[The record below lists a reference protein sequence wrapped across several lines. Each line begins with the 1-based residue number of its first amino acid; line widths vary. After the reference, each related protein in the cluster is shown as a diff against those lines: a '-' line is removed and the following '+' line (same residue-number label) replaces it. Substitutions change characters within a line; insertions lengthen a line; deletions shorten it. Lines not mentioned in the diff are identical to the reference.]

1 MPFGCL
7 RETDEGATAL
17 RENAARA
24 CRLVPALCDLEVA
37 TTWSGLRP
45 FSADGLPYIGRLEPW
60 LVVCPGHGSEGILSG
75 AGSAQ
80 LAAEIALGEAPFTDP
95 APFSPG
101 RISGGVSGHLAT
113 AVD

>member
-1 MPFGCL
+1 
-7 RETDEGATAL
+7 
-17 RENAARA
+17 
-24 CRLVPALCDLEVA
+24 VA

-45 FSADGLPYIGRLEPW
+45 FTADGLPYIGRLEPW
-60 LVVCPGHGSEGILSG
+60 LLVCAGHGSEGILSG

-101 RISGGVSGHLAT
+101 RIAAAT
-113 AVD
+113 SAHRATVVD

>member
-1 MPFGCL
+1 M
-7 RETDEGATAL
+7 RS
-17 RENAARA
+17 ARIFFTFSTSS
-24 CRLVPALCDLEVA
+24 A

-60 LVVCPGHGSEGILSG
+60 LVVCAGHGSEGILSG

-101 RISGGVSGHLAT
+101 RIADPVSGHAAT